1 MIGNHS
7 VQRCDFRMHDII
19 DGKYRVERVLSSSQ
33 TYQTFK
39 VVDSEGREYIL
50 KLYKLWEV
58 EPRMRQV
65 MLVSADSEIKS
76 CQIKSNYLTEIVK
89 TGTVGGNPYVMMEF
103 CRSLDLYQCFGRV
116 RFDIVKVAKEILYG
130 LRDLHKSGKV
140 HCRLTPENILMTE
153 NGQIKLTNYVILGE
167 RTKVLASR
175 ARTLNS
181 RFVDKSLAYQA
192 PELFQ
197 LDRCST
203 VLPTVDMFSFGV
215 ILFQLLTGELPYG
228 KLATESDWI
237 HYQARAKSNDWNKS
251 LLLRNDN
258 REMWTSVL
266 ELCLGAEASSRARN
280 VDEILEK
287 LPVDEKNRYRGVPG
301 SHVEAPTRIMN
312 GVLLNVMQGDEFGK
326 IYRLPELMQAPKRLI
341 TIGREDTSV
350 FNMLSLP
357 EYASSY
363 ISRHHCTLEYDD
375 QEKKWYV
382 RDGQWDAESGQKWSR
397 SLNGT
402 FVNSETVTEEGH
414 EIVPG
419 DIISIGDI
427 KLRLEAY

>member
-19 DGKYRVERVLSSSQ
+19 DGKYRVERVLSTSQ

-65 MLVSADSEIKS
+65 MLASADSEIKS

-89 TGTVGGNPYVMMEF
+89 TGTVGGNPYVTMEY

-116 RFDIVKVAKEILYG
+116 RFDQVKVAKEILYG

-153 NGQIKLTNYVILGE
+153 EGKIKLTNYVILGE
-167 RTKVLASR
+167 RSKVLASR
-175 ARTLNS
+175 SRTLNS
-181 RFVDKSLAYQA
+181 RFIDKSLAYQA
-192 PELFQ
+192 PELFNI
-197 LDRCST
+197 DRCST
-203 VLPTVDMFSFGV
+203 ILPTVDIFSFGT
-215 ILFQLLTGELPYG
+215 ILFQLITGELPYG

-237 HYQARAKSNDWNKS
+237 HYQARAKSNDWNKN

-258 REMWTSVL
+258 REMWTGVL
-266 ELCLGAEASSRARN
+266 DLCLASESSARARN
-280 VDEILEK
+280 IDEILAK
-287 LPVDEKNRYRGVPG
+287 LPADENHYKGVRG
-301 SHVEAPTRIMN
+301 SNVEAPSRILN
-312 GVLLNVMQGDEFGK
+312 GILLNVMQGDEFGHC
-326 IYRLPELMQAPKRLI
+326 YRLNELMQAPRRII
-341 TIGREDTSV
+341 TVGRADNAV
-350 FNMLSLP
+350 FNMLPLS
-357 EYASSY
+357 EQSTSY
-363 ISRHHCTLEYDD
+363 ISRRHCTIEYDD
-375 QEKKWYV
+375 QDETWYV
-382 RDGQWDAESGQKWSR
+382 RDGQWDIEAGKTWSR

-402 FVNSETVTEEGH
+402 YVNSETVTEEGH

-419 DIISIGDI
+419 DIISLGDI
-427 KLRLEAY
+427 KLRVEAY